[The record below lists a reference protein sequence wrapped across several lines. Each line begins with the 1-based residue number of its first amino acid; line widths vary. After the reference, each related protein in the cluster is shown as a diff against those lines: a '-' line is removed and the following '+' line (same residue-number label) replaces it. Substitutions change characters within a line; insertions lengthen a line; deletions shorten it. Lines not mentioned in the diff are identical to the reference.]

1 MWSRFSEQS
10 KRIVFYAQE
19 NARVHGNT
27 DVTSEHLLAGLLQE
41 VLTRPG
47 TKTDKTVWPPAPTN
61 RLTPQ
66 NAAALLLRQSVADLE
81 KLQSE
86 VQAGIARLNIP
97 PTEDADSRRLTSSAK
112 QTVDRMIKEAMR
124 VHAKKLG
131 TEFLML
137 ALSQDS
143 AGAAGRLLTQAGFDA
158 EIARQKIAILHLP
171 VKEERPNKPSLLTNL
186 AKHFGAKLKDTQ

>member
-41 VLTRPG
+41 VLVRPG

-66 NAAALLLRQSVADLE
+66 NAAALLLRYSVVDLE
-81 KLQSE
+81 KLQLE
-86 VQAGIARLNIP
+86 VQAGIAKLNIA

-112 QTVDRMIKEAMR
+112 QTTDRMIKEAMR
-124 VHAKKLG
+124 VHAKEFG
-131 TEFLML
+131 AEFLLL
-137 ALSQDS
+137 ALAQDTV
-143 AGAAGRLLTQAGFDA
+143 GAAGGLLAQAGFDA
-158 EIARQKIAILHLP
+158 ETAREKIATLHLP
-171 VKEERPNKPSLLTNL
+171 VEEKMQRKPSLLTQFARKFS
-186 AKHFGAKLKDTQ
+186 AKPKDAP